1 MMSLN
6 SPVVLFVQLE
16 TSIPWS
22 LYDEMWL
29 DSPDEADPLLV
40 PSSDDPVDIKLVLFI
55 VLFPVGLTPFK
66 ALVFA
71 YIPLNVLFGRIFS
84 YK

>member
-1 MMSLN
+1 MISLN

-22 LYDEMWL
+22 MYEEMWL

-55 VLFPVGLTPFK
+55 VLFPVG
-66 ALVFA
+66 
-71 YIPLNVLFGRIFS
+71 
-84 YK
+84 

>member
-1 MMSLN
+1 MIVLN

-40 PSSDDPVDIKLVLFI
+40 PSSDEPVDIKLVLFI
-55 VLFPVGLTPFK
+55 VLFPVG
-66 ALVFA
+66 
-71 YIPLNVLFGRIFS
+71 
-84 YK
+84 

>member
-1 MMSLN
+1 MIVLN

-55 VLFPVGLTPFK
+55 VLLPVG
-66 ALVFA
+66 
-71 YIPLNVLFGRIFS
+71 
-84 YK
+84 

>member
-1 MMSLN
+1 MQHQKLTSYIISLN

-55 VLFPVGLTPFK
+55 VLFPVG
-66 ALVFA
+66 
-71 YIPLNVLFGRIFS
+71 
-84 YK
+84 

>member
-1 MMSLN
+1 MTSLN

-55 VLFPVGLTPFK
+55 VLFPVG
-66 ALVFA
+66 
-71 YIPLNVLFGRIFS
+71 
-84 YK
+84 

>member
-1 MMSLN
+1 MISLN

-55 VLFPVGLTPFK
+55 VLFPVG
-66 ALVFA
+66 
-71 YIPLNVLFGRIFS
+71 
-84 YK
+84 

>member
-1 MMSLN
+1 MQHQQLTSYMISLN

-55 VLFPVGLTPFK
+55 VLFPLG
-66 ALVFA
+66 
-71 YIPLNVLFGRIFS
+71 
-84 YK
+84 

>member
-1 MMSLN
+1 MISLN

-55 VLFPVGLTPFK
+55 VQFPVG
-66 ALVFA
+66 
-71 YIPLNVLFGRIFS
+71 
-84 YK
+84 